1 MIMKV
6 FGIAVLA
13 VATVMAATS
22 GTWASGG
29 KSKGETKLRA
39 ALVSPFAVGVTV
51 GSAEYE
57 SKLSKGKTYRKL
69 EAKVTFGAAS
79 VGTQVKFLVNGI
91 NVGTAT
97 VVASGGDND
106 GDHGR
111 SESRE
116 KSGENHSS
124 NDNDNDGDND
134 HGNGGSSIGRA
145 TLNLRTPANAVPMIV
160 KGSTITVC
168 NSDGIVIAKG
178 SF

>member
-13 VATVMAATS
+13 VAMVMAATS

-29 KSKGETKLRA
+29 TSKGETKLRA
-39 ALVSPFAVGVTV
+39 VLASPFAVGVRV

-57 SKLSKGKTYRKL
+57 SKLSKGKTYQKL
-69 EAKVTFGAAS
+69 EAKVAFSAAS
-79 VGTQVKFLVNGI
+79 VGTQVKFLVNGVS
-91 NVGTAT
+91 VGTAT
-97 VVASGGDND
+97 VVAGGGDL
-106 GDHGR
+106 GR
-111 SESRE
+111 SESSD
-116 KSGENHSS
+116 KSGENHSG
-124 NDNDNDGDND
+124 NENHNEGGND
-134 HGNGGSSIGRA
+134 HGNGSSSGGRA
-145 TLNLRTPANAVPMIV
+145 TLTLRTPTNAVPTIV